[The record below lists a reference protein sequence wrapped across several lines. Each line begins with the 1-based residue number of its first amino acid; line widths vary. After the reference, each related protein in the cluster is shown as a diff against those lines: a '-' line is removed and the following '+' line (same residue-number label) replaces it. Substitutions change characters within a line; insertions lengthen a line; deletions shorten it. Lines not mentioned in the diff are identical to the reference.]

1 MGEGKSYDSVSLPF
15 LKFAIVSQLASTNV
29 SQLAS
34 TMSAMSRKIS
44 SYIWIIPTKY
54 YRYYATL
61 VDFHCIKYRN
71 SHTNQVK

>member
-44 SYIWIIPTKY
+44 S
-54 YRYYATL
+54 
-61 VDFHCIKYRN
+61 
-71 SHTNQVK
+71 